1 MKKSVVLGLVGGA
14 VFAVGAA
21 VGYVAAR
28 VVDVIQFN
36 RLSKVMA
43 DDVDGECD
51 VCDGCCGCCDLPEE
65 TVESEVEP
73 ETEATSEA
81 VAE

>member
-28 VVDVIQFN
+28 VVDVVQFN
-36 RLSKVMA
+36 RLSKVMLDDA
-43 DDVDGECD
+43 DERE

-65 TVESEVEP
+65 TVEVETVTETAPASE
-73 ETEATSEA
+73 EA
-81 VAE
+81 VEE